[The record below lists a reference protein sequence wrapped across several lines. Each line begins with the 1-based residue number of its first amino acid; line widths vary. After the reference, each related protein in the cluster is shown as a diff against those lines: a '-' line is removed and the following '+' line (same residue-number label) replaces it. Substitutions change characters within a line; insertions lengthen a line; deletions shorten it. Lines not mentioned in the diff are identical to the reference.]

1 MDTTTVKV
9 TNLLVIV
16 IIFDVVDL
24 VEEKV
29 VNLVDF
35 LVTVC
40 RP

>member
-40 RP
+40 PP

>member
-16 IIFDVVDL
+16 IIIDVDDL

-35 LVTVC
+35 LVNVC

>member
-29 VNLVDF
+29 VNLADF

-40 RP
+40 PP